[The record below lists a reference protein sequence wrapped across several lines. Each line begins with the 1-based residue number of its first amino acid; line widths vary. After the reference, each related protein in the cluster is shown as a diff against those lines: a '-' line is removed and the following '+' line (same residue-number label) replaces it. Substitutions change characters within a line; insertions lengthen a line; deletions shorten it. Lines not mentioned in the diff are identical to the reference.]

1 MKTKTTIVTSLILL
15 TIFLHNTKVISQ
27 EWQWAWGKTLTYT
40 PAPNNLAVLC
50 TDWFNNLHIK
60 ATYGNEVCF
69 IDTCFNHQGFYA
81 GWANHAI
88 AKFNNDGVFIDAL
101 DVYALPNKTI
111 FKPFITTDFVDNIYL
126 SAPFQFKVHISDTF
140 LFANPAPYPD
150 SPDVFVAK
158 LNSDYKLLWGGL
170 ISSEGQDDLRSFIKS
185 DNGHFYL
192 AGLHYASGHSPGQIN
207 YLNQATSE
215 VYYSIISSITKIYK
229 NGTLEWK
236 QEIIGLDGKTVE
248 VYDMFLGDNSLL
260 YFHGYATGHLT
271 IGTDT
276 LYHPNHSATGYYNL
290 PFLLIFNETGQ
301 LIEARFIE
309 YGIYGFNFKVD
320 KNDNLLFTGF
330 IRDTVFFGNDTIV
343 VPPNKSQSIIAKI
356 NNQFE
361 PIWYHV
367 IDRSVFIKTILDDE
381 NLIFM
386 FNARSNLQIADT
398 LINLGFYDKIIIGEF
413 NTDGGLIEII
423 TTENSN
429 HASSF
434 EIIRDNCNDLLLA
447 GKYRGTIVFNQ
458 DTLASQH
465 GTDKD
470 SFFAKLSR
478 TEPLLLN
485 LGNDT
490 SACRDLTIIAPEGF
504 EYYYWNDSL
513 INENW
518 LTVSESG
525 TYHLACAT
533 EKGCWVFDTIHVNIH
548 PGFEINLG
556 PDTTIRIYDTI
567 KLSVPDHF
575 ESYLWS
581 DGTTSSELTIMG
593 ADYGIGTYPVW
604 VQVTDGPC
612 LETDTIYLTVKDEQG
627 IEEALGGKIRIF
639 PNPFS
644 DIITIELDLEYNA
657 IEVYDLYGSLLLQTD
672 AGLAGRN
679 HSQIDLTNLLRGVY
693 LLKVK
698 TPDGLFSNKIVKL

>member
-1 MKTKTTIVTSLILL
+1 MKTKPTMLTTLIIL
-15 TIFLHNTKVISQ
+15 TIFLHTAEVISQ

-40 PAPNNLAVLC
+40 PAPNNLEVLC
-50 TDWFNNLHIK
+50 TDWFNNVHIK

-69 IDTCFNHQGFYA
+69 IDTCFNHQGYYA

-111 FKPFITTDFVDNIYL
+111 FRPFVTTGFEDNLYL
-126 SAPFQFKVHISDTF
+126 SAPFQFKVHISDTS

-158 LNSDYKLLWGGL
+158 LNSDYKILWAGL

-215 VYYSIISSITKIYK
+215 VYYSIISSITKIDK
-229 NGTLEWK
+229 NGILEWK
-236 QEIIGLDGKTVE
+236 QEMIGLDGKTVE
-248 VYDMFLGDNSLL
+248 VYDMFFGDNGLL

-271 IGTDT
+271 IGSDT
-276 LYHPNHSATGYYNL
+276 LYHPNHSAVGYYSR
-290 PFLLIFNETGQ
+290 PFLLVFNETG
-301 LIEARFIE
+301 LLLESRFLNW
-309 YGIYGFNFKVD
+309 GISGFNFKVD

-343 VPPNKSQSIIAKI
+343 VPPNKSQSIITKI

-361 PIWYHV
+361 PIWYHI
-367 IDRSVFIKTILDDE
+367 IDRSVFIKTFLDNE

-423 TTENSN
+423 TTENSD

-447 GKYRGTIVFNQ
+447 GKYRGIIVFNQ
-458 DTLASQH
+458 DTLIAQH
-465 GTDKD
+465 GADKD
-470 SFFAKLSR
+470 SFTAKLSR

-490 SACRDLTIIAPEGF
+490 SACESFTIIAPQGF

-533 EKGCWVFDTIHVNIH
+533 EKGCWAFDTIHVIIH
-548 PGFEINLG
+548 PGFEISLG
-556 PDTTIRIYDTI
+556 QDTTIHINDTI
-567 KLSVPDHF
+567 RLSVPDHY
-575 ESYLWS
+575 EAYIWS
-581 DGTTSSELTIMG
+581 DGTTSNELSITG
-593 ADYGIGTYPVW
+593 ADYGVGTFPIW

-612 LETDTIYLTVKDEQG
+612 FEADTIYLTVKEEQG
-627 IEEALGGKIRIF
+627 ISASIVQKIRIF

-644 DIITIELDLEYNA
+644 DAFTVEAHFEYQT
-657 IEVYDLYGSLLLQTD
+657 IEVYDLHGELLWYGNATMMANNLKRID
-672 AGLAGRN
+672 VAGLP
-679 HSQIDLTNLLRGVY
+679 RGVY
-693 LLKVK
+693 FLKLNTV
-698 TPDGLFSNKIVKL
+698 DGPIYSKVIKI